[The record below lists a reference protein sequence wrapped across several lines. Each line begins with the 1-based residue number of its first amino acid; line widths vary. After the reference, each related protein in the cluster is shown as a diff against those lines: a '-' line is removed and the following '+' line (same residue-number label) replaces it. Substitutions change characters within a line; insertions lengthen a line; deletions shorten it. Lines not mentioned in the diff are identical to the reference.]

1 MSAVTLYIKGRCRW
15 QQFLA
20 GDSGSFVYFADV
32 HGILLRIFGKRRGEK
47 RGHDEGKERFLKH
60 NNALKNID
68 FCAFYGQVFKKNA
81 FLDKM
86 CLKKAGSSAI
96 KNVNEV
102 FVEVRF

>member
-1 MSAVTLYIKGRCRW
+1 ML
-15 QQFLA
+15 
-20 GDSGSFVYFADV
+20 
-32 HGILLRIFGKRRGEK
+32 
-47 RGHDEGKERFLKH
+47 
-60 NNALKNID
+60 
-68 FCAFYGQVFKKNA
+68 KKNA

>member
-1 MSAVTLYIKGRCRW
+1 MQRMVE
-15 QQFLA
+15 QFLKA
-20 GDSGSFVYFADV
+20 NNILINIYFYA
-32 HGILLRIFGKRRGEK
+32 
-47 RGHDEGKERFLKH
+47 
-60 NNALKNID
+60 
-68 FCAFYGQVFKKNA
+68 FCGRMLKKNA